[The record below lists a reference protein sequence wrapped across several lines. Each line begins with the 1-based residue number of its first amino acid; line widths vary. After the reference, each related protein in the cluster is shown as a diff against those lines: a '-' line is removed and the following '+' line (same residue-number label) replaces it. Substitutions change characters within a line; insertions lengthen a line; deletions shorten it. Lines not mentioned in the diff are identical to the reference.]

1 MVKIT
6 ALQLCRLVIQSKTEF
21 RKTRHVQLSYS
32 TVLVLELKML
42 KWFPVK
48 QLHCI
53 IMFPKTCFV
62 DPCENS
68 VTMAPIKLD
77 RESLK
82 QHYFLMSISD
92 IVFFCNTETLKIVLE
107 KANFL
112 INSTRTKRI
121 SV

>member
-1 MVKIT
+1 
-6 ALQLCRLVIQSKTEF
+6 
-21 RKTRHVQLSYS
+21 
-32 TVLVLELKML
+32 
-42 KWFPVK
+42 
-48 QLHCI
+48 
-53 IMFPKTCFV
+53 MFPKTCFV